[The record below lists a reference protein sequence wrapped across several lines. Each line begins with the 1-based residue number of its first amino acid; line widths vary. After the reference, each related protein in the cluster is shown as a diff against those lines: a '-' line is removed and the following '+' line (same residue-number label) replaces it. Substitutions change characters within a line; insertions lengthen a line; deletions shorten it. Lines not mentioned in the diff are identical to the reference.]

1 MIRSRGDV
9 VSWTKRVSA
18 LARSGRSAEA
28 VAAFSRMDAAPNALT
43 LASVL
48 PACAA
53 LRSLRAGRAIHG
65 FWLRC
70 GGVPGANLI
79 VDNAVLDVYA
89 KCGALG
95 TARRLFDGM
104 PERDVSSWTAMVWG
118 LARSGTPRDAV
129 GMFRAMLSDDG
140 GGGAKPNEAT
150 VVSVLHAAASTGAL
164 ACGEA
169 LHSYA
174 LKRGLAGEQ
183 VVGNALINAYAK
195 CGDARMALRAFDEL
209 PEKDMVSWGT
219 VTMAMAVNGRCRAAL
234 LLLSLMLRRG
244 VRPDGAVFLALLS
257 ACCHAGL
264 ADRALEVLDAM
275 RRVYGIAPRKQHYTC
290 ALDACGRA
298 GRLDKFE
305 EIVRQMPVEF
315 DQQVLGVCYASASEW
330 RARGVA
336 GVGGEQLWG
345 RFLEGEVDAGGGMYA
360 LVSKSLADAGRWEDA
375 CAVRERMA
383 ARSIEKDVACTW
395 IEV

>member
-18 LARSGRSAEA
+18 LARSGRAAEA
-28 VAAFSRMDAAPNALT
+28 VAAFARMDAAPNALT

-53 LRSLRAGRAIHG
+53 LRSLGAGRAVHG
-65 FWLRC
+65 FWLRR
-70 GGVPGANLI
+70 GGAPGANLI
-79 VDNAVLDVYA
+79 MDNAVLDVYA

-95 TARRLFDGM
+95 SARRLFDGM
-104 PERDVSSWTAMVWG
+104 PERDVRSWTALVWG
-118 LARSGTPRDAV
+118 LARSGSPHDAV
-129 GMFRAMLSDDG
+129 GTFREMISDG
-140 GGGAKPNEAT
+140 SGGGAAPNEAT
-150 VVSVLHAAASTGAL
+150 VVSVLHAVARTGSL

-195 CGDARMALRAFDEL
+195 CGDARMAFRAFGEL
-209 PEKDMVSWGT
+209 PEKDLVSWGT
-219 VTMAMAVNGRCRAAL
+219 VTMAMAVNGRCREAL

-264 ADRALEVLDAM
+264 ADQALLFLDAM
-275 RRVYGIAPRKQHYTC
+275 TRVYGIAPGKEHYTC

-298 GRLDKFE
+298 GRLDRFE
-305 EIVRQMPVEF
+305 EIVSRMPVEY
-315 DQQVLGVCYASASEW
+315 DQQVLGVYYASASEW

-336 GVGGEQLWG
+336 GIGGEPLWEP
-345 RFLEGEVDAGGGMYA
+345 FLDGEVDAGGGMYA
-360 LVSKSLADAGRWEDA
+360 FISKSLADAGRWEDA
-375 CAVRERMA
+375 YAVRERMA
-383 ARSIEKDVACTW
+383 AKRIQKDVACTW
-395 IEV
+395 I